1 MKQIIKERKDIAF
14 QLIMFPAAHPDARD
28 AINYA
33 LCAKNNKERLKRFE
47 QSFDKKPTPKAECKT
62 DAVDRNMEAG
72 RKIMVSGTPTM
83 FLQDGTRLGGFMEKE
98 ALIKAIDA
106 MGKK

>member
-14 QLIMFPAAHPDARD
+14 HLIMYPAAHPDAKD

-33 LCAKNNKERLKRFE
+33 VCAKSNKEKLKRFE
-47 QSFDKKPTPKAECKT
+47 KSFDMKPTPKAECET
-62 DAVDRNMEAG
+62 DLVDRNMEAG
-72 RKIMVSGTPTM
+72 RKIMVTGTPTM
-83 FLQDGTRLGGFMEKE
+83 FLQDGTRLGGFMEK
-98 ALIKAIDA
+98 ADLIKAIDA